1 MRNEFKMK
9 EATNPQEAIISICD
23 IMKESPLWINKCT
36 SELFILLNGLANNR
50 QRKMWLNCLKDQQ
63 IVDLFVEI
71 KKEYYHFKDV
81 TQWNY

>member
-63 IVDLFVEI
+63 IVNLFVEL